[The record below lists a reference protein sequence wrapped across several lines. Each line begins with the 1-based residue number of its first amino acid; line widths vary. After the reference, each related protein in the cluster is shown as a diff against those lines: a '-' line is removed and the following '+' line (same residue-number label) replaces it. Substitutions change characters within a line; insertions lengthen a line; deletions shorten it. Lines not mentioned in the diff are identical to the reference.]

1 MDKKKFTQKTS
12 WFWKWFLNSQVV
24 VALIIVLLLL
34 LITLVF
40 TKVSYIFEP
49 VGQFFAI
56 VGLPVVIAGIF
67 YYLMNPVV
75 NFFERKGLN
84 RTIGIILLF
93 IVVVALI
100 IWGIVVIIPQIRQQ
114 VATMIQSLPAYFD
127 TVSDKVSEIFKDPSF
142 KPVQQHLDNSLQK
155 LLESLTETAQNI

>member
-1 MDKKKFTQKTS
+1 MDKKKLTQKTS

-40 TKVSYIFEP
+40 TKASYIFEL

-56 VGLPVVIAGIF
+56 VGLPIVIAGIL

-75 NFFERKGLN
+75 NFLEKKGVK
-84 RTIGIILLF
+84 RSIAIILLF
-93 IVVVALI
+93 VVVVALI
-100 IWGIVVIIPQIRQQ
+100 IWGIVVIIPQIREQLSS
-114 VATMIQSLPAYFD
+114 MLKSLPGYFD
-127 TVSDKVSEIFKDPSF
+127 TISDKASEILKIHPLNPF
-142 KPVQQHLDNSLQK
+142 NSISTIVCK
-155 LLESLTETAQNI
+155 NY

>member
-1 MDKKKFTQKTS
+1 MDKKKLTQKTS

-56 VGLPVVIAGIF
+56 VGLPIVIAGIL

-75 NFFERKGLN
+75 NFLEKKGVK
-84 RTIGIILLF
+84 RSIAIILLF
-93 IVVVALI
+93 VVVVALI
-100 IWGIVVIIPQIRQQ
+100 IWGIVVIIPQIREQLSS
-114 VATMIQSLPAYFD
+114 MLKSLPG
-127 TVSDKVSEIFKDPSF
+127 
-142 KPVQQHLDNSLQK
+142 
-155 LLESLTETAQNI
+155 